1 MNNLTDFSPRRVFTT
16 PAPLPHT
23 HTPHTSSGGYVLTQD
38 PDGDDYVT
46 VFDNN
51 LTDGMSG
58 GITLAV
64 DDRGAVH
71 VDIELAS
78 RSDDATRE
86 DVEAWLAVLDGLR
99 KDLAAA
105 YTWVT
110 ETKALAME
118 QGGTRD
124 GLLDW
129 DYWPGQRR
137 DDPVVYGK

>member
-1 MNNLTDFSPRRVFTT
+1 M
-16 PAPLPHT
+16 
-23 HTPHTSSGGYVLTQD
+23 LTQD

-105 YTWVT
+105 YTWIT

-118 QGGTRD
+118 QGGTRG
-124 GLLDW
+124 GLLD
-129 DYWPGQRR
+129 
-137 DDPVVYGK
+137 

>member
-1 MNNLTDFSPRRVFTT
+1 MNDLTDFSPRRVFTT

-105 YTWVT
+105 YTWIT

-118 QGGTRD
+118 QGGTRG
-124 GLLDW
+124 GLLD
-129 DYWPGQRR
+129 
-137 DDPVVYGK
+137 

>member
-1 MNNLTDFSPRRVFTT
+1 MNNLTDFSPRRVFAT

-51 LTDGMSG
+51 LTD
-58 GITLAV
+58 
-64 DDRGAVH
+64 DRGAVH

-86 DVEAWLAVLDGLR
+86 DMEAWLAVLDGLR

-110 ETKALAME
+110 ETKALAM
-118 QGGTRD
+118 
-124 GLLDW
+124 
-129 DYWPGQRR
+129 
-137 DDPVVYGK
+137 

>member
-1 MNNLTDFSPRRVFTT
+1 MNDPSDFSPRRVFTT
-16 PAPLPHT
+16 PALLPHT
-23 HTPHTSSGGYVLTQD
+23 HTPHTSSGGYVLTQN

-86 DVEAWLAVLDGLR
+86 DVEAWLAVLDGLH

-105 YTWVT
+105 YIWVT
-110 ETKALAME
+110 ETKTLAME
-118 QGGTRD
+118 QHSTPH
-124 GLLDW
+124 LLD
-129 DYWPGQRR
+129 
-137 DDPVVYGK
+137 